1 MAFQTG
7 RKILWA
13 STISQLLPLRGHLEV
28 PKTICRHLLW
38 LAVTI
43 RQGEI
48 THLLS
53 FMERTTVVG
62 YMKGLE
68 LQPFKNPRAA
78 DSESPLERF
87 FPGDTTPMCTASP

>member
-1 MAFQTG
+1 
-7 RKILWA
+7 
-13 STISQLLPLRGHLEV
+13 
-28 PKTICRHLLW
+28 
-38 LAVTI
+38 
-43 RQGEI
+43 
-48 THLLS
+48 
-53 FMERTTVVG
+53 MERTTVVG